1 MTVDSMKQTTKPQSR
16 EGLPLWPANATVFLI
31 SAAIIALELTLMRWL
46 SVTTWYHFAYLVIS
60 TALLG
65 FGASGTFLTLA
76 GRRMLPQFRS
86 WVFWLLLAFALS
98 AVLFCRFGRIIPLNP
113 QYLLYSLKQVGWAGV
128 YHVFV
133 ILPFFIGGLVIGLF
147 LMRFKDR
154 VYSVY
159 GANLIGSGAGGAL
172 ITACMFVCD
181 VPDLVYIVA
190 AMAVLAAFI
199 SGPGGQKRPITG
211 KWYVQLKS
219 FLPLLLILYLAVD
232 WALIPMSL
240 NIDPYKPLA
249 TMKRWQ
255 AQEDAQHIVTRN
267 GPRARIDVYSSP
279 RLHQTLFAGLT
290 AKEPPPRQMMILED
304 GSPTGVVY
312 SINGPEQAGILD
324 HTPMSVAYRMTDN
337 PRVLLLD
344 EVGGTNV
351 WLAKRFNAAHIT
363 VVQRNPQL
371 IHLMQDTLASQNGN
385 VFSLPDVTVV
395 NADPRNFLHQNTKK
409 FDIIH
414 LGGTEGLSAA
424 SGGTR
429 SLHENYLLTREG
441 IQLCLNSLSPNGLL
455 TATTGT
461 QTPPRDSIKL
471 LATATEALESMD
483 IAKPSSHLA
492 LFSNYLAA
500 TVLASKNRFSPD
512 MGRKLTEACNV
523 LRLDMQ
529 WHPLSDLKEKDQQ
542 IHTDEGRD
550 GSYLQDA
557 SGMLFS
563 DHRDQLYDQWVYNIR
578 PATDQSPYF
587 YNFFKWD
594 SLSFFIKTYG
604 KRWLQRLELGYVILV
619 ITILEVIILGGI
631 LILLPLLRLT
641 NGSSGHG
648 GKLATLIYFLCL
660 GLGFMILEMV
670 LILHLN
676 RFLGDPMYSAMG
688 VITAFLV
695 FSGLGSLAGQGRRLY
710 PGQRIWL
717 GVGGI
722 ACYMLLYW
730 LFADTVFSEFALFS
744 PITRITLVIS
754 AIAPLAFCMGWPFPS
769 GISMLRQSAP
779 DFIPW
784 GWGINGFA
792 SVAAP
797 PAAVLLATAWG
808 FPLVLG
814 VGVGLYLAAAL
825 ASLAMPGRTSG

>member
-1 MTVDSMKQTTKPQSR
+1 MQQTPISQSR
-16 EGLPLWPANATVFLI
+16 EELPLWRANVTVFLI
-31 SAAIIALELTLMRWL
+31 SAAIIALELALMRWL

-65 FGASGTFLTLA
+65 FGASGTFLTLV

-86 WVFWLLLAFALS
+86 WIFWLLLAFALS

-113 QYLLYSLKQVGWAGV
+113 QYLLYSLEQAAWAGV
-128 YHVFV
+128 YHLFV
-133 ILPFFIGGLVIGLF
+133 ILPFFFGGMIIGLF

-159 GANLIGSGAGGAL
+159 GANLIGSGIGGAL
-172 ITACMFVCD
+172 ITACMFACD
-181 VPDLVYIVA
+181 LPDLVYIVA
-190 AMAVLAAFI
+190 ATAILAAFI
-199 SGPGGQKRPITG
+199 SGPGGERPTNG
-211 KWYVQLKS
+211 RRFLEPKA
-219 FLPLLLILYLAVD
+219 FLPLLLILYLGVD
-232 WALIPMSL
+232 WTLFPMSI
-240 NIDPYKPLA
+240 NVDPYKPLA
-249 TMKRWQ
+249 TMKRWE
-255 AQEDAQHIVTRN
+255 AQGDARHVLTRN

-290 AKEPPPRQMMILED
+290 AKAPPPEQMMILED
-304 GSPTGVVY
+304 ASPTGVVY
-312 SINGPEQAGILD
+312 RINRPEQAGILD
-324 HTPMSVAYRMTDN
+324 HTPMSVAYRMMEK

-351 WLAKRFNAAHIT
+351 WLAKRFGAAHIT

-371 IHLMQDTLASQNGN
+371 IHIMQEALSDRNGD

-414 LGGTEGLSAA
+414 LGGTEALSAA

-429 SLHENYLLTREG
+429 SLHENYLLTNEG
-441 IQLCLNSLSPNGLL
+441 FQLCLNSLSPNGLL

-471 LATATEALESMD
+471 LATATEALED
-483 IAKPSSHLA
+483 LGTAEPSSHLA

-500 TVLASKNRFSPD
+500 TVLASKNRFSSD
-512 MGRKLTEACNV
+512 MGRKLTKACNA
-523 LRLDMQ
+523 LRLDRQ
-529 WHPLSDLKEKDQQ
+529 WHPLADRKEKDQQ
-542 IHTDEGRD
+542 IHTDAGQD

-557 SGMLFS
+557 AAMLFS

-587 YNFFKWD
+587 HNFFKWE
-594 SLSFFIKTYG
+594 SLSFFINTYG
-604 KRWLQRLELGYVILV
+604 KRWLQKLELGYVILV

-631 LILLPLLRLT
+631 LILLPLAKLQRV
-641 NGSSGHG
+641 SSAQK

-660 GLGFMILEMV
+660 GLAFMSLEMV

-695 FSGLGSLAGQGRRLY
+695 FSGLGSLAGQGRRLQ

-722 ACYMLLYW
+722 SCYMLLYW
-730 LFADTVFSEFALFS
+730 LFADTVLSELALF
-744 PITRITLVIS
+744 PPLTRITLVIS

-769 GISMLRQSAP
+769 GISILRQSAP
-779 DFIPW
+779 DLIPW

-808 FPLVLG
+808 FPQVLG
-814 VGVGLYLAAAL
+814 LGVGLYLAAAL
-825 ASLAMPGRTSG
+825 ASMFMPGRISH

>member
-1 MTVDSMKQTTKPQSR
+1 MWR
-16 EGLPLWPANATVFLI
+16 ANVTVFLI
-31 SAAIIALELTLMRWL
+31 SAAIIALELALMRWL
-46 SVTTWYHFAYLVIS
+46 SVTAWYHFAYLVIS

-65 FGASGTFLTLA
+65 FGASGTFLTLV

-86 WVFWLLLAFALS
+86 WTFWFLLVFALS

-113 QYLLYSLKQVGWAGV
+113 QYLLYSLEQVAWAGV
-128 YHVFV
+128 YHLFV
-133 ILPFFIGGLVIGLF
+133 ILPFFFGGLIIGLF

-159 GANLIGSGAGGAL
+159 GANLIGSGVGGAL

-181 VPDLVYIVA
+181 LPDLVYIVA

-199 SGPGGQKRPITG
+199 SRPGGQRPTNGRRFLEPIT
-211 KWYVQLKS
+211 L
-219 FLPLLLILYLAVD
+219 LPLLVILYLAVD

-255 AQEDAQHIVTRN
+255 AQGDARHVLTRN

-312 SINGPEQAGILD
+312 TINGPEQAEILE
-324 HTPMSVAYRMTDN
+324 HTPMSVAYRMIDN

-371 IHLMQDTLASQNGN
+371 IHLMQDTLANQNGE
-385 VFSLPDVTVV
+385 VFSLPDVNVV
-395 NADPRNFLHQNTKK
+395 NADPRNFLHQNNQK

-441 IQLCLNSLSPNGLL
+441 IKLCLNNLSPNGLL

-471 LATATEALESMD
+471 LATATEALEALGT
-483 IAKPSSHLA
+483 AKPSSHLT

-500 TVLASKNRFSPD
+500 TVLASKNRFSSD
-512 MGRKLTEACNV
+512 MGRKLTEACNA

-529 WHPLSDLKEKDQQ
+529 WHPLSDLKEEDQQ
-542 IHTDEGRD
+542 IHTDEGRN

-557 SGMLFS
+557 AGMLFS
-563 DHRDQLYDQWVYNIR
+563 DHRNQLYAQWVYNIR

-587 YNFFKWD
+587 HNFFKWE
-594 SLSFFIKTYG
+594 SLSFFINTYG

-619 ITILEVIILGGI
+619 VTILEVIVLGGI
-631 LILLPLLRLT
+631 LILLPLAKLQRA
-641 NGSSGHG
+641 SSGQK

-660 GLGFMILEMV
+660 GLAFMILEMV

-676 RFLGDPMYSAMG
+676 RFLGDPIYSAMG

-695 FSGLGSLAGQGRRLY
+695 FSGLGSLAGQGRRLD

-730 LFADTVFSEFALFS
+730 LFADMVMSEFALFS
-744 PITRITLVIS
+744 PITRIALIIL

-779 DFIPW
+779 ELIPW

-814 VGVGLYLAAAL
+814 LGVGLYLAAAL
-825 ASLAMPGRTSG
+825 ASLFMPGRISH